1 MKSYFPDV
9 NVWLALAYRGHQ
21 HHPVALN
28 WFDKLGTEEASFCRF
43 TQLAFLRLLTHPAVM
58 RDEVRT
64 QQEAWKAYDL
74 LAGDSRVAFNS
85 ESEPE
90 RVEAAFR
97 ILTAGAHFS
106 HRHWPDA
113 YLAAFA
119 TASGLTL
126 VTFDKAL
133 GRLAGK
139 ECLLLSPSA

>member
-1 MKSYFPDV
+1 VKSYFPDV

-21 HHPVALN
+21 HHSIAAG
-28 WFDKLGTEEASFCRF
+28 WFDKLGTEKASFCRF

-58 RDEVRT
+58 RAEVKT

-74 LAGDSRVAFNS
+74 LASDARVAFNS
-85 ESEPE
+85 EIECG

-97 ILTAGAHFS
+97 ALTAGSHFAHQQ
-106 HRHWPDA
+106 WPDA

-119 TASGLTL
+119 TASNLIL

-139 ECLLLSPSA
+139 DCLLLG